1 MELRHLRYFTAVV
14 QWQGYREASRHLH
27 VAQPAISQAV
37 ADLESELGVNLFLRN
52 KRRVSLTPE
61 GEVFHPEALL
71 TLAQAQRAAESAR
84 RAARGEVG
92 SLRLGFLGA
101 ASYAFLPELVRQYRA
116 QRPGVKI
123 TLRELTPT
131 QQAQAFA
138 KGEIDVG
145 FTRTLSSEYERDYAS
160 RLLYRDPLLLAVPQ
174 ASHIKGESVSIARLA
189 NEPFV
194 LFHREGAPKVFD
206 TITGLCN
213 EHGFA
218 PKVAQQPDLMQSVLT
233 LVSAEAGVAIVPA
246 SARHLWAGGVRFL
259 RLRPD
264 KVRVD
269 FVVVWPKQ
277 RVSVALQSF
286 LDLLQAEAKNIARK
300 SLGA

>member
-1 MELRHLRYFTAVV
+1 M
-14 QWQGYREASRHLH
+14 
-27 VAQPAISQAV
+27 
-37 ADLESELGVNLFLRN
+37 DSEHE
-52 KRRVSLTPE
+52 K
-61 GEVFHPEALL
+61 
-71 TLAQAQRAAESAR
+71 
-84 RAARGEVG
+84 
-92 SLRLGFLGA
+92 
-101 ASYAFLPELVRQYRA
+101 
-116 QRPGVKI
+116 
-123 TLRELTPT
+123 
-131 QQAQAFA
+131 
-138 KGEIDVG
+138 
-145 FTRTLSSEYERDYAS
+145 DYAS

-174 ASHIKGESVSIARLA
+174 ASRITGKAVSIARLA

-194 LFHREGAPKVFD
+194 LFHREGAPKFFD

-213 EHGFA
+213 EQGFA
-218 PKVAQQPDLMQSVLT
+218 PKVEHQPDLMQSVLT

-259 RLRPD
+259 RLQPD